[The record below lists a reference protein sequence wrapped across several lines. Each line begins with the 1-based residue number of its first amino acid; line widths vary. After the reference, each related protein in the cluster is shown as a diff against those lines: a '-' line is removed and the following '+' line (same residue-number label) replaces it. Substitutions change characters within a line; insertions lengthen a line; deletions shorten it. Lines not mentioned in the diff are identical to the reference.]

1 MKNKKGRVFFMP
13 LSQEEKIY
21 TYEDYLNWPEDE
33 RCEIIDGIAY
43 MQAAPTPIHQEI
55 LMELSRQISNYLS
68 GKPCKIYPA
77 PFSVRLPRGDEK
89 NEKEVKIIVEPDITI
104 VCDKSKIDN
113 RGCNG
118 APDMIVEIL
127 SPSSVKK
134 DRIIKLN
141 KYEKAGVKEYWIIEP
156 DLKLVSVFILQSNQR
171 YNRPEM
177 YSEED
182 KIKVSIFPD
191 LIIDLSAVFVSA

>member
-1 MKNKKGRVFFMP
+1 MP
-13 LSQEEKIY
+13 LPQEEKIY
-21 TYEDYLNWPEDE
+21 TYEDYLNWPENE

-43 MQAAPTPIHQEI
+43 MQAAPAPIHQEI

-77 PFSVRLPRGDEK
+77 PFCVRLPMGDEK

-127 SPSSVKK
+127 SPSSVKN

-156 DLKLVSVFILQSNQR
+156 DQKFVSVFLLQDNLRFS
-171 YNRPEM
+171 RPEM

-182 KIKVSIFPD
+182 KIKVSLFPD
-191 LIIDLSAVFVSA
+191 LIIDLSAVFIST